1 MIKKYTILTAD
12 TLTDDEKFAVEEA
25 LFFIPQITKKEVELT
40 KSLPT
45 EEDVYCFAL
54 GRSEEFANYCQKT
67 GYVLSE
73 HRSDDGFDVCVDKNV
88 CYIVG
93 KEDTGTLFGL
103 YETLKRAFGL
113 QIYTD
118 KDFSYESETI
128 KADFGSFV
136 FEPSIPLRGVGVY
149 PVFLEDQNVPYMLRM
164 KLSAAYG
171 KRWVMW
177 GHTFHEILSDDV
189 YQKSHPEWYGTGNN
203 AFNRQ
208 YDKNT
213 KPVESE
219 NEVTNAVREGM
230 SAAKSLCLTNEEVK
244 AEFTKN
250 LIKRLE
256 ECPDRKWV
264 MLGQEDNQCVCTCEK
279 CEALRAKYNY
289 IESAVVLTFMNDVV
303 KQVNAWVAEN
313 QPRRELKFATFAYMY
328 TLFPPVKKTESGFE
342 PLSNDFKLE
351 DNLYIMIA
359 PNGANSSDSYF
370 SEKST
375 VCFDDCYSGPHHSR
389 TLDVW
394 EGWHAITKNTMVWTY
409 NADYVDFLAP
419 FLCWDAF
426 EENFK
431 GYANYGSEYVF
442 EEGAYP
448 YPIPNFTE
456 LKIYCAAE
464 MMWDC
469 NRELRSLIE
478 EFIAHYYDDKTGCVL
493 KYFDYLNGHR
503 EYLEKNF
510 NRKMIPGLY
519 ADYEVL
525 SSGIYWS
532 KEFLEGALAI
542 MDNGA
547 AIPEN
552 YDSLTEYEW
561 RRLGERVPCEYIL
574 LKNYL
579 EEIPYELAQKKL
591 DLVER
596 ISARLGGIERIGEF
610 APKDLPTYIAEW
622 KEKLKNV

>member
-1 MIKKYTILTAD
+1 MMDKYVILTPEN
-12 TLTDDEKFAVEEA
+12 LMEEEKFAVEEA
-25 LFFIPQITKKEVELT
+25 LFFIPQITRKTAEISKV
-40 KSLPT
+40 LPT
-45 EEDVYCFAL
+45 KNDTYCISL
-54 GRSEEFANYCQKT
+54 GRTEAFEEYCKKT
-67 GYVLSE
+67 DYVLSK
-73 HRSDDGFDVCVDKNV
+73 HRSDDGFDVCVDGSV

-93 KEDTGTLFGL
+93 QTETGTLFGL
-103 YETLKRAFGL
+103 YETLKRMFGFQL
-113 QIYTD
+113 YSE

-128 KADFGSFV
+128 KGNFGSFV

-149 PVFLEDQNVPYMLRM
+149 PVFSEDQNMKYMLRM

-171 KRWVMW
+171 RKWVMW
-177 GHTFHEILSDDV
+177 GHTFHQILPNEK
-189 YQKSHPEWYGTGNN
+189 YMESHPEWYGTGNN

-208 YDKNT
+208 YNKNT
-213 KPVESE
+213 EVSE
-219 NEVTNAVREGM
+219 ADDEITKAVREGM
-230 SAAKSLCLTNEEVK
+230 SEAKSLCLTNDEVK

-250 LIKRLE
+250 LIKILE
-256 ECPDRKWV
+256 EKPNRKWV
-264 MLGQEDNQCVCTCEK
+264 MLGQEDNQCVCMCEK

-303 KQVNAWVAEN
+303 KQVNAWVAQN
-313 QPRRELKFATFAYMY
+313 QPERELKFATFAYMY
-328 TLFPPVKKTESGFE
+328 TLFPPVKKTEKGFE
-342 PLSNDFKLE
+342 PLSKDFQLE

-375 VCFDDCYSGPHHSR
+375 ICFDDCYSGPHHSR
-389 TLDVW
+389 ILDVW

-426 EENFK
+426 EMNFK
-431 GYANYGSEYVF
+431 GYAAYGAEYVF
-442 EEGAYP
+442 EEGVYP

-478 EFIAHYYDDKTGCVL
+478 EFIFHYYDDKTGCVQ

-525 SSGIYWS
+525 SSGLYWS
-532 KEFLEGALAI
+532 KEFLEEALSI
-542 MDNGA
+542 MDNDA
-547 AIPEN
+547 AIPEDYN
-552 YDSLTEYEW
+552 SLTEYEW
-561 RRLGERVPCEYIL
+561 RRLGERLPCEYIL

-579 EEIPYELAQKKL
+579 DELPKEIAKKKV
-591 DLVER
+591 DFVER
-596 ISARLGGIERIGEF
+596 IAAHIGGINRIGEF
-610 APKDLPTYIAEW
+610 APKDLPTYISEW
-622 KEKLKNV
+622 KEKL